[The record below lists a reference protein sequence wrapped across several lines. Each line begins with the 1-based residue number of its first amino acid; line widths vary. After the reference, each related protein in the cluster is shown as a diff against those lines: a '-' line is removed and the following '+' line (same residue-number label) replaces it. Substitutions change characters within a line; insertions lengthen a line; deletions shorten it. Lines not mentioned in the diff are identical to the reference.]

1 MLVENK
7 GVLKCKEKRPTPYET
22 KKKKRF
28 DGTFDGKIATEVARV
43 LFFAVV

>member
-1 MLVENK
+1 MQGEEANSI
-7 GVLKCKEKRPTPYET
+7 CD